1 MPFNVK
7 SILKTLKEEIETSD
21 LNKDEREVL
30 SFYLRKNWM
39 IQLCDHLCG
48 IMKKFLVLSKQKIAR
63 EDYSNLGIFY
73 DENLNQ
79 FTSAQMKKD

>member
-30 SFYLRKNWM
+30 SFYLRKKLDDTIVRPSLWDYEEILGFYQNRK
-39 IQLCDHLCG
+39 LLE
-48 IMKKFLVLSKQKIAR
+48 KII
-63 EDYSNLGIFY
+63 LI
-73 DENLNQ
+73 
-79 FTSAQMKKD
+79 